1 MPPISPFRGTSI
13 PTIDTLPQISGKLGL
28 PTLDPPTKTPC
39 RCLHGILG
47 HFHGTLASMLLGGF
61 SGTFPGRL
69 RLRVVFFFFFFG
81 GGGGRFLVMA
91 LMATRFSGG
100 NAPVE
105 VGW

>member
-1 MPPISPFRGTSI
+1 MQVPSWNPWAFPRHLGKHVVGRFFGDI
-13 PTIDTLPQISGKLGL
+13 PGPVEVEGS
-28 PTLDPPTKTPC
+28 
-39 RCLHGILG
+39 
-47 HFHGTLASMLLGGF
+47 
-61 SGTFPGRL
+61 
-69 RLRVVFFFFFFG
+69 FFFFFFW

>member
-13 PTIDTLPQISGKLGL
+13 PTIEFTPDFWEIGVWHIDSGA
-28 PTLDPPTKTPC
+28 PTLNT

-61 SGTFPGRL
+61 SGTFPGR
-69 RLRVVFFFFFFG
+69 FFFAFFG
-81 GGGGRFLVMA
+81 DSFDGNQK
-91 LMATRFSGG
+91 SGG